1 MNRRKSCVFLIQFVS
16 TLCISFSLFFV
27 CFLLFLYIKNCSFF
41 GRYKNILCFPFFYF
55 FLFFFG
61 ILKFW
66 FFICVCISDAFIRPQ
81 LVILK
86 LSYYLFYISIQ
97 VLLLANPI
105 SSKFN
110 FVIFFFFGICSG
122 SNPFLISFDFYLS
135 PLCWSSVFYFLLFCR
150 SSKFLSILLTIQPQY
165 PRSVAHVYS
174 YSRKPTMSS
183 ANCCNRPLKSANS
196 GSSKPTASSSSSTL
210 SKSKATKC
218 SKVSLIHSDL
228 CLCAQETRCSCG
240 ARPARQ
246 CTCSRATCE
255 NLMVPTQTC
264 SCGMRQAYH
273 CTCSRASIENMGS
286 LREGEIDFTYLR

>member
-1 MNRRKSCVFLIQFVS
+1 M
-16 TLCISFSLFFV
+16 FSLFLF
-27 CFLLFLYIKNCSFF
+27 FLLFFWNFEILVFYLCVHIRCVHQAPTGNFEIILLFVLY
-41 GRYKNILCFPFFYF
+41 FYSGP
-55 FLFFFG
+55 LTRQSN
-61 ILKFW
+61 
-66 FFICVCISDAFIRPQ
+66 FIQIQ
-81 LVILK
+81 LR
-86 LSYYLFYISIQ
+86 
-97 VLLLANPI
+97 N
-105 SSKFN
+105 
-110 FVIFFFFGICSG
+110 FFFFGICSG

-218 SKVSLIHSDL
+218 SKISLIHSDL
-228 CLCAQETRCSCG
+228 CLCAQEARCSCG